1 MRFIPKWSLATSQ
14 NGYHEDIW
22 QPFRESFRLGKWLGT
37 SRHRDLLLRAGGFQ
51 LALPHVAQGEASHLK
66 ASRLMDL
73 SNPSTVLST
82 AYIAYYIHTYNNIY
96 IYIKCIYIYIIYIL
110 SIYIYIRIYTMCIIM
125 YYYSKSRS
133 TKWCH
138 SFDSHDHLPA
148 HAWQLPQ

>member
-1 MRFIPKWSLATSQ
+1 MEPRNIPKWLSW
-14 NGYHEDIW
+14 GYLTTIS
-22 QPFRESFRLGKWLGT
+22 ESFRLGKWLGT

-96 IYIKCIYIYIIYIL
+96 IKCIYIIIYIYIKY
-110 SIYIYIRIYTMCIIM
+110 IYIYIRIYTMCIIM